1 MGKQQIGSAAIMRGE
16 NTRWISGRR
25 FRVLLCASGMCF
37 MIMLDSNIVAVSLPS
52 IARDLDAAF
61 SDIEWVVSAY
71 VLTFAALL
79 MPSGALADRIGRRRI
94 ALVGL
99 SVFTLSSLLCGLAPG
114 ALILN
119 MARAVQGIGAALQL
133 SAALAILGHEF
144 RGSDR
149 ARAFGFWGTVIGVA
163 VALGPLV
170 GGVITSSFGW
180 RWAFL
185 VNVPIGAVLVVLTVA
200 VVEESRD
207 PDAVRLD
214 LAGMVLF
221 GGGLFCLVWVLI
233 DGNAAGWSSRPILLK
248 LAAAIALF
256 ILFVVAER
264 AQMRPMVDFSLFRR
278 RTFLGASVAMLGFAS
293 SAQVMMTYL
302 PLYLQNAFGLGAAA
316 AGFGMLPFA
325 LPLFFC
331 PRIAAALAE
340 RTSGRTLLAIGLAI
354 VALGNIATAALIAAN
369 GTYAAIAIGMVV
381 TGCGAGLLN
390 GETAKVSMSVIPPER
405 GGMASGIG
413 GTLRFV
419 GLVTGITGL
428 GAVLASETQL
438 HFVRAIASLD
448 LSGSLAG
455 RAQFMVSR
463 IISGDISGVVDKV
476 VPAARGAMIDVSR
489 GSFAAGFT
497 IVLVVAGGIA
507 TLAALLTVILV
518 SAAETAPA
526 RRPHMESSHPPEMI
540 D

>member
-1 MGKQQIGSAAIMRGE
+1 MRGK
-16 NTRWISGRR
+16 NTRWVSGRR